1 MDIILIDI
9 YDIEE
14 LTMKVSQSYTVKA
27 MLVVKEEL

>member
-1 MDIILIDI
+1 MDIISIDI

-14 LTMKVSQSYTVKA
+14 LNMKVSQPYTVKA